1 MSTRPS
7 TRSRPAKSH
16 SEGEL
21 EARVRLGLKE
31 GLRRLGF
38 AGFRSLLR
46 ELDCPLIGV
55 DEARA
60 ARRSAS

>member
-1 MSTRPS
+1 
-7 TRSRPAKSH
+7 
-16 SEGEL
+16 
-21 EARVRLGLKE
+21 LKE